1 VTHGKYTAIWQER
14 LYSTVTIMLMYILPL
29 VVMVIAYCLIL
40 YSVTQKSRLLG
51 EYSQKLL

>member
-1 VTHGKYTAIWQER
+1 MTHGKYTAIWQER